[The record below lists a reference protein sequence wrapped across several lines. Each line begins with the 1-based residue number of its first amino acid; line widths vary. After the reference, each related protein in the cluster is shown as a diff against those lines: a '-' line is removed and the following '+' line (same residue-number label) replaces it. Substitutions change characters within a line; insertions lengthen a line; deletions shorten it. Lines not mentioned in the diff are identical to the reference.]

1 MDLAIWR
8 SLQLALALALTSA
21 LVLPALGSEGSQ
33 SKTGLSLELNRLE
46 QNGASCRATLVVRNG
61 FETNLDE
68 TAFELV
74 MFDKAGLISLM
85 TVFDFGAL
93 PAGKTRVQRFDLP
106 QTSCPD
112 LTRILI
118 NGVSRCAGTGIDVSR
133 CEMNLST
140 NNRAGIEFGR

>member
-1 MDLAIWR
+1 MDMAKRHSAHLA
-8 SLQLALALALTSA
+8 SVLALTLA
-21 LVLPALGSEGSQ
+21 LVSQ
-33 SKTGLSLELNRLE
+33 AVAAEETASSQGLSLELNRLE
-46 QNGASCRATLVVRNG
+46 QNGSACRATLVARNG
-61 FETNLDE
+61 FEANLDE

-112 LTRILI
+112 LTRILV
-118 NGVSRCAGTGIDVSR
+118 NGVSRCTGTGIDISR
-133 CEMNLST
+133 CETNFST

>member
-1 MDLAIWR
+1 MGLVNWR
-8 SLQLALALALTSA
+8 SGQLAPVLALTFI
-21 LVLPALGSEGSQ
+21 LVSPATAAEENQ
-33 SKTGLSLELNRLE
+33 AQAGLSLELNRLE
-46 QNGASCRATLVVRNG
+46 QNGAACRATLVAKNG
-61 FETNLDE
+61 FEASLDE

-106 QTSCPD
+106 QTSCPE

-133 CEMNLST
+133 CEANLST

>member
-1 MDLAIWR
+1 MDMAKRNGPHLA
-8 SLQLALALALTSA
+8 SALALMLAFVFQPAAAEETATS
-21 LVLPALGSEGSQ
+21 Q
-33 SKTGLSLELNRLE
+33 GLSLELNRLE
-46 QNGASCRATLVVRNG
+46 QNGAACRATLVAKNG
-61 FETNLDE
+61 FENNLDE

-140 NNRAGIEFGR
+140 NNRAGIVFGR